1 MKTQLLL
8 KCLLYKHEDLRSD
21 SQNPCK
27 NPGVADTHV
36 ISPSSGFGVGGE
48 KVEWF
53 GVGVVKWRKIC
64 F

>member
-1 MKTQLLL
+1 MLNTL
-8 KCLLYKHEDLRSD
+8 KDPEFKSH
-21 SQNPCK
+21 NPCK